1 VGRIKIMSAE
11 SERVSLDAN
20 SCLSAGRFA
29 INSPDIV
36 TENFDGQVVILNLA
50 NGHYFSLEG
59 IAGRIWTFMIN
70 GYAPDAIAA
79 SIRAHRPELA
89 EGAIAFM
96 QEVNNL
102 NLVIPVED
110 ATLAADAIVETWS
123 GAAPHLVVYEDLAE
137 LIYADP
143 IHDVDEQAGWPVRPK
158 GE

>member
-1 VGRIKIMSAE
+1 MSTQ

-20 SCLSAGRFA
+20 SCLPTGRFA

-59 IAGRIWTFMIN
+59 IAGRIWTYMIN
-70 GYAPDAIAA
+70 GYALDAIAA
-79 SIRAHRPELA
+79 SILTYRPELA
-89 EGAIAFM
+89 ECAIAFM
-96 QEVNNL
+96 LEVNNL
-102 NLVIPVED
+102 KLVMPAED

-123 GAAPHLVVYEDLAE
+123 GEAPHLVVYEDLAE

-143 IHDVDEQAGWPVRPK
+143 IHDVDEKAGWPVRPK